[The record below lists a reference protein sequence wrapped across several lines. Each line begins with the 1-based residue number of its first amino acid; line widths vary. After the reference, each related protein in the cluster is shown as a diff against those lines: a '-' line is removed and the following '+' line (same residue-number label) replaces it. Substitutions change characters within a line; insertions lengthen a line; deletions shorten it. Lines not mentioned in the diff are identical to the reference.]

1 MTERWKHG
9 HRTSIDFIEDESRAR
24 DVIRRCHYAG
34 YERFSCGEF
43 DFFGMLFEDSNLS
56 RGIEATRIDDDVPA
70 IHLTTQ
76 EYAAHL
82 FSH

>member
-1 MTERWKHG
+1 
-9 HRTSIDFIEDESRAR
+9 
-24 DVIRRCHYAG
+24 
-34 YERFSCGEF
+34 
-43 DFFGMLFEDSNLS
+43 MLFEDSNLS